1 MVVRTPDKD
10 SVHGKPE
17 LGGEDGIKVDVER
30 EDGAATITVTRP
42 SGDDTQYKLYD
53 PETGESILPDKFDGD
68 KIIFTGVDPSKDYQL
83 IPSEPYKEI
92 PGNADQTGGSKDGAM
107 PLPSKDSGVNIPAAD
122 DDVLAEDISAAS
134 DGDGKVSVTFPTK
147 DGNTYFV
154 VNDKGEI
161 VGEVTGDGEIAT
173 VDGLEP
179 GDYRVV
185 TVPTE
190 DVTDDNKSELVA
202 NNTGAHFAV
211 ADPVPV
217 GSENAVGGDYID
229 RTTSGSTETITIA
242 DAEDGFSYALVDADG
257 NYYTTSGQPIT
268 GDTDPWQA
276 GKGDGSDITFFG
288 LDPNKEYTVLKIPT
302 GADGAVPVGTD
313 VGTRGGAVDASD
325 VSAEYVSDGTVTV
338 TVDDPKADHTY
349 VVTDSTGKVVA
360 VNPTENAD
368 GSLSFPGLKPGIEY
382 TVVEIAPEDIEA
394 HGEPKLNDDLSTG
407 DYAQNF
413 EDGVEISAMPS
424 LGNGISVGQDSANDG
439 KAQIVVEP
447 ADEELKYVLVD
458 KETGKVVSVKPA
470 ENGKVVFDGLDPS
483 TEYEIYTIPKTESD
497 PSGAFPGGDDS
508 IGDPATVTTT
518 TGDELDAA
526 GAASDAVIKEHD
538 KITIPAEAVE
548 DGMDYV
554 LIAPD
559 GSIIEGEKDADGNIV
574 FDDLTPNTD
583 YTLAVRPSGSDEPAN
598 LVTAGTVH
606 TPNEPTNVPATVIVS
621 SVQNGTVSVSPS
633 VPAAGDKVTITT
645 KPNAGYE
652 LGSITVKDKD
662 GNTLTLTNIGGGRFT
677 YTQPV
682 NGPVTVFVTFVK
694 TGESAVAD
702 PSVTGVAD
710 LLETD
715 DHISFMN
722 GYPDGSFNPNG
733 NITRAEAA
741 QIFFNLLRDKDVEIS
756 GSFSDVS
763 ANQWYYDAVMT
774 LSEMGIINGVG
785 GDSYAPGRSITRAEF
800 VTIAMR
806 FANAVETG
814 SSFTDVPGSYWA
826 YGYISGATYYGWING
841 YEDGSF
847 RPNAPITRAEAAAV
861 VNRMLNRAGD
871 AEYIDANL
879 SSLTTFPDVT
889 RAHWAYY
896 NVLEATN
903 AHDYERSDKGVES
916 WEPKK

>member
-17 LGGEDGIKVDVER
+17 LGGEDAIKVDVER
-30 EDGAATITVTRP
+30 EGGAATITVTRP
-42 SGDDTQYKLYD
+42 ADDDTQYKLYD

-122 DDVLAEDISAAS
+122 DDVLAEDISAAP

-217 GSENAVGGDYID
+217 GSENAAGGDYID

-276 GKGDGSDITFFG
+276 GKGDGSDITFSG

-349 VVTDSTGKVVA
+349 AVTDSTGKVVA

-470 ENGKVVFDGLDPS
+470 ENGKVVFDNLDPS
-483 TEYEIYTIPKTESD
+483 TEYEIYTIPGDSTD
-497 PSGAFPGGDDS
+497 PTTGNAFPGGDDS
-508 IGDPATVTTT
+508 IGDPATVTTPT
-518 TGDELDAA
+518 VDELDAA

-559 GSIIEGEKDADGNIV
+559 GSIIEGEEDADGNIV

-583 YTLAVRPSGSDEPAN
+583 YTLAVRPSGSGEPAD

-606 TPNEPTNVPATVIVS
+606 TPNEPTNVHATVIVS

-677 YTQPV
+677 
-682 NGPVTVFVTFVK
+682 
-694 TGESAVAD
+694 
-702 PSVTGVAD
+702 
-710 LLETD
+710 
-715 DHISFMN
+715 
-722 GYPDGSFNPNG
+722 
-733 NITRAEAA
+733 
-741 QIFFNLLRDKDVEIS
+741 
-756 GSFSDVS
+756 
-763 ANQWYYDAVMT
+763 
-774 LSEMGIINGVG
+774 
-785 GDSYAPGRSITRAEF
+785 
-800 VTIAMR
+800 
-806 FANAVETG
+806 
-814 SSFTDVPGSYWA
+814 
-826 YGYISGATYYGWING
+826 
-841 YEDGSF
+841 
-847 RPNAPITRAEAAAV
+847 
-861 VNRMLNRAGD
+861 
-871 AEYIDANL
+871 
-879 SSLTTFPDVT
+879 
-889 RAHWAYY
+889 
-896 NVLEATN
+896 
-903 AHDYERSDKGVES
+903 
-916 WEPKK
+916 